1 MLSKKANQMHSY
13 IRHIATYFLIF
24 NNEDNV
30 ATLEWCNNRVTEP
43 FILIRILA
51 GTRGYNN
58 A

>member
-1 MLSKKANQMHSY
+1 MHSY
-13 IRHIATYFLIF
+13 IQHTATYFLVSS
-24 NNEDNV
+24 NEDNV

-43 FILIRILA
+43 FILELILA